1 MRQAVWSCHCPRQEI
16 DNSRHPSESS
26 TAPESGRCPSSQQPT
41 GMDVRSE
48 SGRQCVYNV
57 RINDWLIDCMM
68 LCIPFKNVSLR
79 EEWSH
84 NWWKAAKLRPLLGAC
99 LEQGGLFTVPHLL
112 WHGAIVN
119 TISSKGPPHLVA
131 SYQRYRGPIL
141 ILILTGSSIRHVF
154 SVKHMMY
161 AWEKIFLTQTQ
172 YFRSTWVT
180 EILPFM

>member
-16 DNSRHPSESS
+16 DSSRRPSESS
-26 TAPESGRCPSSQQPT
+26 TAPECGRCPSSQRPT
-41 GMDVRSE
+41 GMDAKSE
-48 SGRQCVYNV
+48 SGRQYVYNV

-68 LCIPFKNVSLR
+68 LSIPFKNVSLR
-79 EEWSH
+79 AIAGEG
-84 NWWKAAKLRPLLGAC
+84 LQILGLCSGHLPKTGRA
-99 LEQGGLFTVPHLL
+99 FIVPHLL
-112 WHGAIVN
+112 WQGAIVN